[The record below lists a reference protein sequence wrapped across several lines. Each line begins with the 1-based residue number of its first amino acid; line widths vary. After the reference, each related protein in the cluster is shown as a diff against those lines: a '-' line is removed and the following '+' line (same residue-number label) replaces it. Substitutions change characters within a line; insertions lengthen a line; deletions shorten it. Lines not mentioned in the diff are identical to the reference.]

1 MINNNCHKTN
11 VIGSNFILKSFFFFP
26 QDLDEIT
33 VNKRALIFR
42 IDIMMPI
49 IRVYLFIG
57 QWALHEW
64 LGAWSNSKLL
74 WYVRVKEWRP
84 CWSLSNN
91 HEFDV
96 RAFRVGSWEHF
107 PWQTVAHVNLYNG
120 LALNALDC
128 PCWSLF
134 IA

>member
-57 QWALHEW
+57 QWALHE
-64 LGAWSNSKLL
+64 
-74 WYVRVKEWRP
+74 
-84 CWSLSNN
+84 
-91 HEFDV
+91 
-96 RAFRVGSWEHF
+96 
-107 PWQTVAHVNLYNG
+107 
-120 LALNALDC
+120 
-128 PCWSLF
+128 
-134 IA
+134 

>member
-11 VIGSNFILKSFFFFP
+11 VISLNLILKSFFFSPKTFKWNCSQLTCFDFP
-26 QDLDEIT
+26 RRHNDANHT
-33 VNKRALIFR
+33 GVSF
-42 IDIMMPI
+42 
-49 IRVYLFIG
+49 Y
-57 QWALHEW
+57 WALHEW

-96 RAFRVGSWEHF
+96 RAFRVGSWELF